1 MAEAML
7 PSSTIDGRSLN
18 REMKL
23 AAFTGAQRDQKTP
36 DSHCGQIKAELD
48 EVHGTSAPA
57 FTTIYDWVNEF
68 KRGRTSTNDERRSGR
83 PVEVT
88 TPEMI
93 DKTHNMVLSDRRIKV
108 PEIVEIT
115 DISQETKEQSKQ
127 WVFEDERAPK
137 EAKTGKSVNKMM
149 ATVFW
154 NARGII
160 CTDHLEKGKTI
171 TGENYASL
179 LHWLSEE
186 IKKKTIHQDN
196 AWGTS
201 RANDNG
207 GFDFEKYG
215 ACVDRM
221 KPFLGPSLENRIYSG
236 LEEFVCKPNS
246 PASNRFPCVNRC
258 LDAAVAWVDYL
269 DTFCAKNAD
278 AREEMIKHAIEY
290 LVKDGLVTHFVDPDG
305 LNNRVNRIVCRE
317 FDSST
322 PEQNVLKSMSVW
334 AFINEKNYWLCQ
346 DCANTDQIYASVEP
360 FPIIDP
366 HNSDLEVE
374 VGSITKEVPGA
385 CNVHEKCPNR
395 YSPDQR
401 IINAESPDHSSQN
414 TKNWHT
420 TTACNCTQVN
430 IPRRPS
436 KLKVFFHKTTNTSQS
451 RVPCQRKLTSLSIP
465 CKPSQLIVRIF
476 EADPSLSDSCL
487 ILMKK
492 KFENSVRNAC
502 SCINEILGKLDEA
515 VIRELRLGCEIRS
528 GRIDLSLR
536 RSRTSKDRLFLAR
549 LPTCRGARERDKH
562 RGIVDRREC
571 LQPGVERLSEDLEV
585 GRFAAAR
592 SNEKDGGGKQK
603 RVTFYSPCSDN
614 NSMEEKGTN
623 NVSFEECCGRGVV
636 EKQVD
641 FAWTKKTAEVRTDEV
656 VFNFRNPFFSL
667 RRGGPVVGDSKSVA
681 SMESSD
687 SNCGCFSDSLREEE
701 DSLKKVCSPQQCF
714 CHVFEQKEDD
724 EREDCAEVE
733 HFEGDRVEEVRQAAS
748 KTKGAVSQ
756 IEEGIR
762 KEILER
768 EEGISKIETRRSGFD
783 TVEKYS
789 DDTICPL
796 SSSINDTKCSCCG
809 NDISD
814 SETTNIEPENI
825 VFIDSNETTANIE
838 IFETSSLRCSEETK
852 DIPSTI
858 QPLEFKMSSIANA
871 EGESIVKNQPVR
883 EFVFNGYP
891 RKCPE
896 ICEQNL
902 IEDNDD
908 QRVDTNELAC
918 RSNAFTDRES
928 ISEDL
933 CPYMSREGRSML
945 RESKRC
951 TRYANCTL
959 SRSTKNLRKL
969 DAKTKKESLVDR
981 KAKEEDDL
989 SVFSRY
995 KSRFWRGSIVPGNL
1009 CRSFPTASIDR
1020 IKYLIRK
1027 KLRRLLLEE
1036 RDKGTSTSKTF
1047 LKDDRY
1053 LVSVSSGKLTGKRI
1067 MEESHPDGSSSNR
1080 CPFTARNRARV
1091 AEPEQT
1097 FAESSFERRKNEV
1110 TEDSGKKR
1118 SQKIIDGDIL
1128 KKIGVLDVSRHYR
1141 THKSIDAGSGTS
1153 NCRTFYD
1160 YSSGRRSN
1168 IASFGSKELLFVED
1182 DVGRCSGD
1190 VDEKQMAD
1198 HAYFNKLLRER
1209 GRNSKEENFAKQ
1221 FNRDFYSN
1229 RTWRRS
1235 RKNYCGCESFDES
1248 REDDVRSFEKHL
1260 FKFGVNRDED
1270 LAGFRDYERCMNEL
1284 SADFRSKLLE
1294 YVELCRSVKDSLIKR
1309 LRSDDVYEVT
1319 SSSV

>member
-1 MAEAML
+1 ML
-7 PSSTIDGRSLN
+7 RRSSTVDYYLSL
-18 REMKL
+18 
-23 AAFTGAQRDQKTP
+23 D
-36 DSHCGQIKAELD
+36 
-48 EVHGTSAPA
+48 
-57 FTTIYDWVNEF
+57 NEINS
-68 KRGRTSTNDERRSGR
+68 K
-83 PVEVT
+83 
-88 TPEMI
+88 
-93 DKTHNMVLSDRRIKV
+93 
-108 PEIVEIT
+108 
-115 DISQETKEQSKQ
+115 ISS
-127 WVFEDERAPK
+127 RAPK
-137 EAKTGKSVNKMM
+137 
-149 ATVFW
+149 
-154 NARGII
+154 
-160 CTDHLEKGKTI
+160 
-171 TGENYASL
+171 L
-179 LHWLSEE
+179 LVRHDSWVQVKE
-186 IKKKTIHQDN
+186 IRKK
-196 AWGTS
+196 GTS

-207 GFDFEKYG
+207 GFDFEKCG
-215 ACVDRM
+215 ACVDWI

-246 PASNRFPCVNRC
+246 PASNRFPCVTRC
-258 LDAAVAWVDYL
+258 LDAVVAWVDYL
-269 DTFCAKNAD
+269 DTFCAKNTD

-334 AFINEKNYWLCQ
+334 GFINEKNYWLCQ
-346 DCANTDQIYASVEP
+346 DCANTDPIYASVEP

-374 VGSITKEVPGA
+374 VGSITKEALGPS
-385 CNVHEKCPNR
+385 NVHEKCSNR
-395 YSPDQR
+395 YSSDQK
-401 IINAESPDHSSQN
+401 IINAESTDHPSPNDTKLSRN
-414 TKNWHT
+414 TKHWHT
-420 TTACNCTQVN
+420 TTTCNCTQVN

-436 KLKVFFHKTTNTSQS
+436 KLTVFFHKTTNTSQS

-487 ILMKK
+487 ILMKR
-492 KFENSVRNAC
+492 KFENRVRHAC

-528 GRIDLSLR
+528 GRIDLNLR

-549 LPTCRGARERDKH
+549 LPTCRGARERHKH
-562 RGIVDRREC
+562 RGIVDSCESS
-571 LQPGVERLSEDLEV
+571 QPGVERLSEDLEV
-585 GRFAAAR
+585 DRFAAAK

-614 NSMEEKGTN
+614 NSMEEKETK
-623 NVSFEECCGRGVV
+623 NVSFEERRGRGVV
-636 EKQVD
+636 EKEVD
-641 FAWTKKTAEVRTDEV
+641 FQWTKKITEVRTDEV

-667 RRGGPVVGDSKSVA
+667 RRGGPVVRVDSKSVA

-701 DSLKKVCSPQQCF
+701 DSLKEVCSPQQCF
-714 CHVFEQKEDD
+714 CHVFGQKEDD
-724 EREDCAEVE
+724 ERRDCIEVE
-733 HFEGDRVEEVRQAAS
+733 HFEGDRVEETRQEAS

-756 IEEGIR
+756 IEEGMQ
-762 KEILER
+762 KEILKR
-768 EEGISKIETRRSGFD
+768 EEGILKIETRRSGFD
-783 TVEKYS
+783 TMEKYS
-789 DDTICPL
+789 DDSICPP
-796 SSSINDTKCSCCG
+796 SSNINDTKCSCCG

-871 EGESIVKNQPVR
+871 EGESIVKNLPVR
-883 EFVFNGYP
+883 EFVFNDFPG
-891 RKCPE
+891 KCPE
-896 ICEQNL
+896 VCEQNL

-928 ISEDL
+928 ISADL
-933 CPYMSREGRSML
+933 CPYMSREERSML

-969 DAKTKKESLVDR
+969 DVKTEKEPLVDR

-1047 LKDDRY
+1047 LKNDRY
-1053 LVSVSSGKLTGKRI
+1053 LVSVSSGKLNGERI

-1118 SQKIIDGDIL
+1118 SQKIINGDIL
-1128 KKIGVLDVSRHYR
+1128 KKIGVPDVSRHYH
-1141 THKSIDAGSGTS
+1141 THKSIDAESGTS
-1153 NCRTFYD
+1153 NRRTFYN
-1160 YSSGRRSN
+1160 YSSGRRSS
-1168 IASFGSKELLFVED
+1168 IALLGSEGLLFGED
-1182 DVGRCSGD
+1182 DVERCSGD
-1190 VDEKQMAD
+1190 VDEKQIAN

-1229 RTWRRS
+1229 RTSRRS
-1235 RKNYCGCESFDES
+1235 RKNYCGCESFEES

-1284 SADFRSKLLE
+1284 SADFRSKLLQ
-1294 YVELCRSVKDSLIKR
+1294 YVELCKSVKDSLIKR
-1309 LRSDDVYEVT
+1309 LRSDDIYEIT